1 MDAIISSALEEICSK
16 GRDGVALS
24 SLCSKLGLSVEIRR
38 ALWANLLEIPAV
50 QFQKRDRVYDH
61 NDPLVRRF
69 EDAEKLDLI
78 IVAKD
83 KLCDNF
89 SGVYDFSFGDGEKEV
104 NQQRFVLQRIA
115 SARASGITQNQLS
128 KEFGIKGNR
137 FFYVVRKLEKRGL
150 IVRQE
155 AVEKTRGSSK
165 QKLATRLIHLYRYA
179 KHLGSQEKFE
189 VTKDEGSIG
198 KEDSEDVLINDY
210 LPSIKTICDKLEETH
225 GKALV
230 ISGIKRDLGYFG
242 SRNARHEWKKIYG
255 RLINAGLVEETTV
268 KVNGKGEP
276 CLHLLKKFCPLDY
289 ERNTTRCVEGKE
301 FKFGRCQIANQ
312 LVELPIDHQIYDTI
326 DATGSK
332 GMLITEVG
340 KRFGINKKTNHRNCF
355 SVSSRFGMPM
365 QMELHNKSHEYRIRT
380 SRNSE
385 SSNPIPRKKSSL
397 GGSPSILDGS
407 ARISHLWNFESDTL
421 WKTNNHENEIKLSSS
436 SPRDSE
442 ASYSISNTCKPQ
454 ELIHETRS
462 TFSSTAI
469 HSMKKLKLYQFS
481 TVDSTRREQRILE
494 RLQVEKIVLRS
505 ELYKL
510 LVNLEKDKGT
520 TMGRR
525 TVDKMLYKL
534 ENEGHCKCIHLDLNG
549 IMNTNFNSKV
559 KVVLHP
565 SILSLSSEVIGII
578 RNKLKSFHKRT
589 HDPFKNKNS
598 NSVHLFDYA
607 QRTQTRYS
615 SNSLTLRMEAMR
627 ANGYIRGKMVRAR
640 LLHGFLWD
648 YACSLSA
655 RDDVLS
661 YGRQDHDL
669 HNLCVTFD
677 VEGAIKGIPL
687 ELFFQVVGSSVIV
700 EKGVYLRDLSNEEY
714 NELYDTS
721 AIRRLSLLV
730 SILQRLKLI
739 RRVNS
744 GSSDDGVTSL
754 HASPVYSL
762 ELKPYM
768 EEPTLLIA
776 CSNFGSLDLCPDR
789 HVMDEMIR
797 HEFVL
802 SNRDAIDEYWQ
813 FLEYTY
819 AGIDLKDASHAF
831 PGSTVHEIFG
841 YSSWASVRRMTV
853 GQKAAVL
860 KLLAKVKFN
869 EKLPYKKCKEIS
881 KNLNLTMEQV
891 LRVYYSKLR
900 RRQRAK
906 KLNAQGAE
914 CQPLIISSFSRKRKR
929 SAKGRA
935 LKHRKV
941 DNETEP
947 FSQQNLPRSAGS
959 DEDFIGEENSTLASP
974 REHESQLQ
982 EQQEEDHS
990 KDSERPGANID
1001 KYHSPNNDSAFSKL
1015 KSAHQRSFK
1024 WTKNADRQLVIQYV
1038 KQTVGLGAKL
1048 YDEDRVSFGNLPTHL
1063 GACRRRMRF
1072 LKQNKRFRESLNS
1085 LCNMLSKQP
1094 EGTAME
1100 KIKFALEEVLQ
1111 SRQEPIEEAP
1121 KTANVCGSQ
1130 FPPHTGSSAARFSRW
1145 LDEHE
1150 KDFMRG
1156 GLDLTVDL
1164 HCGGT
1169 FHLFAL
1175 VSSGE
1180 LFIFPS
1186 VPVEGVGEAEFIKG
1200 LSTPFVDDSFD
1211 NRREK
1216 GFPGIKLSVHRAPT
1230 PRAVSLGS
1238 SFKNG
1243 EHFGNKNHL
1252 GNNSGILEVESDS
1265 SHSET
1270 IKENLN
1276 FEHTVP
1282 TLKDSCKSPSEL
1294 MVDHAAHLKML
1305 KKIISKVLR
1314 IVLQN
1319 PGIREDDIIHKMD
1332 LPMSNSQVRNSTA
1345 RNS

>member
-50 QFQKRDRVYDH
+50 QFRKRDRVYDH

-69 EDAEKLDLI
+69 EDTEKLDLI
-78 IVAKD
+78 IVAKN

-89 SGVYDFSFGDGEKEV
+89 LGVYDFSFGDGEKEV
-104 NQQRFVLQRIA
+104 
-115 SARASGITQNQLS
+115 
-128 KEFGIKGNR
+128 
-137 FFYVVRKLEKRGL
+137 
-150 IVRQE
+150 
-155 AVEKTRGSSK
+155 
-165 QKLATRLIHLYRYA
+165 
-179 KHLGSQEKFE
+179 
-189 VTKDEGSIG
+189 
-198 KEDSEDVLINDY
+198 
-210 LPSIKTICDKLEETH
+210 
-225 GKALV
+225 LV

-242 SRNARHEWKKIYG
+242 SQNARHEWKKIYC

-268 KVNGKGEP
+268 KVNGKDEP

-301 FKFGRCQIANQ
+301 FKFGRCQMANQ

-340 KRFGINKKTNHRNCF
+340 KRFGINKKTNRRNCF

-385 SSNPIPRKKSSL
+385 SSNLIPNKKSSL
-397 GGSPSILDGS
+397 GGNPSILDGS
-407 ARISHLWNFESDTL
+407 AQISHLWNFESDTL
-421 WKTNNHENEIKLSSS
+421 WKTNNHENKIKLSSS

-442 ASYSISNTCKPQ
+442 ASYSVSNTCKPQ
-454 ELIHETRS
+454 ELIPETRS

-469 HSMKKLKLYQFS
+469 HSMKKLKLCQFS
-481 TVDSTRREQRILE
+481 TVDSTRREQRILK
-494 RLQVEKIVLRS
+494 RLQAEKIVLRS

-525 TVDKMLYKL
+525 TVDKMLHKL

-549 IMNTNFNSKV
+549 IMNTNFNRKV

-565 SILSLSSEVIGII
+565 SIQSLSSEVIGII

-589 HDPFKNKNS
+589 HDPFKNKNN
-598 NSVHLFDYA
+598 NSVHIFDYA
-607 QRTQTRYS
+607 QRARTQYS
-615 SNSLTLRMEAMR
+615 SNSLTLRMEAMQ

-640 LLHGFLWD
+640 LLHDFLWD

-655 RDDVLS
+655 GDDVLS

-762 ELKPYM
+762 ELKPYI

-819 AGIDLKDASHAF
+819 AGVDLKDASHAF

-869 EKLPYKKCKEIS
+869 EKLPYQKCKEIS
-881 KNLNLTMEQV
+881 KNLNLTME
-891 LRVYYSKLR
+891 
-900 RRQRAK
+900 
-906 KLNAQGAE
+906 
-914 CQPLIISSFSRKRKR
+914 
-929 SAKGRA
+929 
-935 LKHRKV
+935 
-941 DNETEP
+941 
-947 FSQQNLPRSAGS
+947 QQNLPRSAGS

-974 REHESQLQ
+974 RKHESQLQ

-1015 KSAHQRSFK
+1015 KSAHLRSF
-1024 WTKNADRQLVIQYV
+1024 N
-1038 KQTVGLGAKL
+1038 
-1048 YDEDRVSFGNLPTHL
+1048 
-1063 GACRRRMRF
+1063 
-1072 LKQNKRFRESLNS
+1072 
-1085 LCNMLSKQP
+1085 KQP

-1121 KTANVCGSQ
+1121 KTAPRTANVCGSQ

-1156 GLDLTVDL
+1156 GLDLTADL

-1180 LFIFPS
+1180 LFISPS
-1186 VPVEGVGEAEFIKG
+1186 VPVEGVGEAEFIK
-1200 LSTPFVDDSFD
+1200 
-1211 NRREK
+1211 
-1216 GFPGIKLSVHRAPT
+1216 GIKLSVHRAPT

-1243 EHFGNKNHL
+1243 EHFGNINHL

-1282 TLKDSCKSPSEL
+1282 TLKDSCKSLSEL

-1314 IVLQN
+1314 IVMQN

-1332 LPMSNSQVRNSTA
+1332 LPMSNSQRNKPHLKYTDTTTLNRYRCRTLECQKKKIPAFLGTLIGGNLTKSELTYGEHFFA
-1345 RNS
+1345 NPKSIFLL

>member
-50 QFQKRDRVYDH
+50 QFRKRDRVYDH

-69 EDAEKLDLI
+69 EDTEKLDLI
-78 IVAKD
+78 IVAKN

-89 SGVYDFSFGDGEKEV
+89 LGVYDFSFGDGEKEV

-115 SARASGITQNQLS
+115 SARANGITQNQLS
-128 KEFGIKGNR
+128 KEFGIEENR

-225 GKALV
+225 GKVLV

-242 SRNARHEWKKIYG
+242 SQNARHEWKKIYC

-268 KVNGKGEP
+268 KVNGKDEP

-289 ERNTTRCVEGKE
+289 ERNTNRCVEGKE
-301 FKFGRCQIANQ
+301 FKFGRCQMANQ

-340 KRFGINKKTNHRNCF
+340 KRFGINKKTNRRNCF

-385 SSNPIPRKKSSL
+385 SSNLIPNKKSSL
-397 GGSPSILDGS
+397 GGNPSILDGS
-407 ARISHLWNFESDTL
+407 AQISHLWNFESDTL
-421 WKTNNHENEIKLSSS
+421 WKTNNHENKIKLSSS

-442 ASYSISNTCKPQ
+442 ASYSVSNTCKPQ
-454 ELIHETRS
+454 ELIPETRS

-469 HSMKKLKLYQFS
+469 HSMKKLKLCQFS
-481 TVDSTRREQRILE
+481 TVDSTQREQRILK
-494 RLQVEKIVLRS
+494 RLQAEKIVLRS

-549 IMNTNFNSKV
+549 IMNTNFNRKV

-565 SILSLSSEVIGII
+565 SIQSLSSEVIGII

-589 HDPFKNKNS
+589 HDPFKNKNN
-598 NSVHLFDYA
+598 NSVHIFDYA
-607 QRTQTRYS
+607 QRARTQYS
-615 SNSLTLRMEAMR
+615 SNSLTLRMEAMQ

-655 RDDVLS
+655 GDDVLS

-762 ELKPYM
+762 ELKPYI

-819 AGIDLKDASHAF
+819 AGVDLKDASHAF
-831 PGSTVHEIFG
+831 PGSTVHELTSQI
-841 YSSWASVRRMTV
+841 WK
-853 GQKAAVL
+853 KAAVL

-869 EKLPYKKCKEIS
+869 EKLPYQKCKEIS

-900 RRQRAK
+900 RRKRAK

-914 CQPLIISSFSRKRKR
+914 CQPLIITSFSRKRKR
-929 SAKGRA
+929 SAKCRA

-1001 KYHSPNNDSAFSKL
+1001 K
-1015 KSAHQRSFK
+1015 
-1024 WTKNADRQLVIQYV
+1024 QLVIQYV

-1048 YDEDRVSFGNLPTHL
+1048 YDEDRVSFGKLPTHL

-1121 KTANVCGSQ
+1121 KTAPRTANVCGSQ

-1156 GLDLTVDL
+1156 GLDLTADL
-1164 HCGGT
+1164 HWGGT

-1180 LFIFPS
+1180 LFISPS

-1216 GFPGIKLSVHRAPT
+1216 GFQ
-1230 PRAVSLGS
+1230 
-1238 SFKNG
+1238 
-1243 EHFGNKNHL
+1243 
-1252 GNNSGILEVESDS
+1252 
-1265 SHSET
+1265 
-1270 IKENLN
+1270 ENLN

-1282 TLKDSCKSPSEL
+1282 TLKDSCKSLSEL

-1314 IVLQN
+1314 IVMQN

-1332 LPMSNSQVRNSTA
+1332 LPMSNSQGSTYDIISMNNN
-1345 RNS
+1345 RII

>member
-16 GRDGVALS
+16 GLDGVALS

-89 SGVYDFSFGDGEKEV
+89 SGVYDFSFGDGEKE
-104 NQQRFVLQRIA
+104 
-115 SARASGITQNQLS
+115 
-128 KEFGIKGNR
+128 
-137 FFYVVRKLEKRGL
+137 
-150 IVRQE
+150 
-155 AVEKTRGSSK
+155 
-165 QKLATRLIHLYRYA
+165 
-179 KHLGSQEKFE
+179 
-189 VTKDEGSIG
+189 
-198 KEDSEDVLINDY
+198 
-210 LPSIKTICDKLEETH
+210 
-225 GKALV
+225 ALV

-268 KVNGKGEP
+268 KVNGKDEP

-332 GMLITEVG
+332 GMHITEVG

-385 SSNPIPRKKSSL
+385 SSNPIPRKKLSL

-520 TMGRR
+520 IMGRR

-534 ENEGHCKCIHLDLNG
+534 ENEGYCKCIHLDLNG
-549 IMNTNFNSKV
+549 IMNTNFNRKV

-589 HDPFKNKNS
+589 HDPFKSKNS

-648 YACSLSA
+648 YACSLFA

-700 EKGVYLRDLSNEEY
+700 EKGVYLRDLSNEEN

-881 KNLNLTMEQV
+881 KNLNLPME
-891 LRVYYSKLR
+891 
-900 RRQRAK
+900 
-906 KLNAQGAE
+906 
-914 CQPLIISSFSRKRKR
+914 
-929 SAKGRA
+929 
-935 LKHRKV
+935 
-941 DNETEP
+941 
-947 FSQQNLPRSAGS
+947 QQNLPRSAGS

-1024 WTKNADRQLVIQYV
+1024 WTKNAD
-1038 KQTVGLGAKL
+1038 
-1048 YDEDRVSFGNLPTHL
+1048 
-1063 GACRRRMRF
+1063 
-1072 LKQNKRFRESLNS
+1072 
-1085 LCNMLSKQP
+1085 SKQP

-1111 SRQEPIEEAP
+1111 SRQEPIEEATKTAP

-1216 GFPGIKLSVHRAPT
+1216 GFPGIKLFVHRAPT

-1332 LPMSNSQVRNSTA
+1332 LPMSNSQKQHCKKLLKLMVRNKCLIVKKKLQTKSTGVPA
-1345 RNS
+1345 FLGTLIGGNLTKSELTYCEHFFANPKSIFLL

>member
-38 ALWANLLEIPAV
+38 ALWANLLEIPVV
-50 QFQKRDRVYDH
+50 QFRKRDRVYDH
-61 NDPLVRRF
+61 NDPLVF
-69 EDAEKLDLI
+69 MIFLLEMEK
-78 IVAKD
+78 K
-83 KLCDNF
+83 
-89 SGVYDFSFGDGEKEV
+89 
-104 NQQRFVLQRIA
+104 
-115 SARASGITQNQLS
+115 RANGITQNQLS
-128 KEFGIKGNR
+128 KEFEIEGNR

-165 QKLATRLIHLYRYA
+165 QKRKQKTSLIHLYRYA

-198 KEDSEDVLINDY
+198 KEDSEDVLIDDY

-225 GKALV
+225 GKVLT
-230 ISGIKRDLGYFG
+230 
-242 SRNARHEWKKIYG
+242 
-255 RLINAGLVEETTV
+255 LINAGLVEETTV
-268 KVNGKGEP
+268 KVNGKVSLITSAFYDLEYSS
-276 CLHLLKKFCPLDY
+276 CLVYRL
-289 ERNTTRCVEGKE
+289 CVEGKE

-340 KRFGINKKTNHRNCF
+340 KRFGINKKTNHRNRF

-365 QMELHNKSHEYRIRT
+365 QVELHNKSHEYRIRT

-385 SSNPIPRKKSSL
+385 SSNLIPSKKSSL
-397 GGSPSILDGS
+397 GGNPSILDGS

-469 HSMKKLKLYQFS
+469 HSMKKLKLCQFS

-494 RLQVEKIVLRS
+494 RLQVEKNF
-505 ELYKL
+505 YL
-510 LVNLEKDKGT
+510 LG
-520 TMGRR
+520 M
-525 TVDKMLYKL
+525 
-534 ENEGHCKCIHLDLNG
+534 I
-549 IMNTNFNSKV
+549 
-559 KVVLHP
+559 
-565 SILSLSSEVIGII
+565 
-578 RNKLKSFHKRT
+578 
-589 HDPFKNKNS
+589 
-598 NSVHLFDYA
+598 
-607 QRTQTRYS
+607 
-615 SNSLTLRMEAMR
+615 
-627 ANGYIRGKMVRAR
+627 
-640 LLHGFLWD
+640 
-648 YACSLSA
+648 
-655 RDDVLS
+655 

-700 EKGVYLRDLSNEEY
+700 EKGVSLRDLSNEEY

-721 AIRRLSLLV
+721 AIRRLSLPV
-730 SILQRLKLI
+730 SISQRLKI
-739 RRVNS
+739 HEMNIFDNS
-744 GSSDDGVTSL
+744 STQRCATSRYMEN
-754 HASPVYSL
+754 PVYSL
-762 ELKPYM
+762 ELKPYI

-776 CSNFGSLDLCPDR
+776 CSNFRSLDLRSDR
-789 HVMDEMIR
+789 HVMDEMTR
-797 HEFVL
+797 H
-802 SNRDAIDEYWQ
+802 D
-813 FLEYTY
+813 
-819 AGIDLKDASHAF
+819 
-831 PGSTVHEIFG
+831 
-841 YSSWASVRRMTV
+841 SWASVRRMTV

-869 EKLPYKKCKEIS
+869 EKLPYRKCKEIS
-881 KNLNLTMEQV
+881 KNLNLTMEQ
-891 LRVYYSKLR
+891 K
-900 RRQRAK
+900 
-906 KLNAQGAE
+906 
-914 CQPLIISSFSRKRKR
+914 
-929 SAKGRA
+929 
-935 LKHRKV
+935 
-941 DNETEP
+941 
-947 FSQQNLPRSAGS
+947 NLPRSAGS

-1001 KYHSPNNDSAFSKL
+1001 KYHSPNNDFGIFQVEICLSL
-1015 KSAHQRSFK
+1015 
-1024 WTKNADRQLVIQYV
+1024 RQLVIQYV

-1100 KIKFALEEVLQ
+1100 KIKFALEVLQ

-1121 KTANVCGSQ
+1121 KTAPKTANVCGSQ
-1130 FPPHTGSSAARFSRW
+1130 FLPHTESSAARFSRW
-1145 LDEHE
+1145 LDEHG

-1180 LFIFPS
+1180 LFISPS

-1216 GFPGIKLSVHRAPT
+1216 GFPGIKLSVHRAPM

-1238 SFKNG
+1238 SFKIG
-1243 EHFGNKNHL
+1243 EHFGNVNHL
-1252 GNNSGILEVESDS
+1252 GNYSGILEVESDS

-1305 KKIISKVLR
+1305 KKIISIVLR
-1314 IVLQN
+1314 IVMQN
-1319 PGIREDDIIHKMD
+1319 PGIQEAHNLLSYIMYDDVIHKMD
-1332 LPMSNSQVRNSTA
+1332 LPMSNSQFLKQKQQCKKLLKLMVRKKCLIVKKKLQTKSTGVPA
-1345 RNS
+1345 FLGTLIGGNLTKSELTFGEHFFANPKTIFLL

>member
-1 MDAIISSALEEICSK
+1 M
-16 GRDGVALS
+16 
-24 SLCSKLGLSVEIRR
+24 
-38 ALWANLLEIPAV
+38 
-50 QFQKRDRVYDH
+50 H
-61 NDPLVRRF
+61 
-69 EDAEKLDLI
+69 
-78 IVAKD
+78 
-83 KLCDNF
+83 
-89 SGVYDFSFGDGEKEV
+89 
-104 NQQRFVLQRIA
+104 
-115 SARASGITQNQLS
+115 
-128 KEFGIKGNR
+128 
-137 FFYVVRKLEKRGL
+137 
-150 IVRQE
+150 
-155 AVEKTRGSSK
+155 
-165 QKLATRLIHLYRYA
+165 
-179 KHLGSQEKFE
+179 
-189 VTKDEGSIG
+189 
-198 KEDSEDVLINDY
+198 
-210 LPSIKTICDKLEETH
+210 
-225 GKALV
+225 
-230 ISGIKRDLGYFG
+230 
-242 SRNARHEWKKIYG
+242 
-255 RLINAGLVEETTV
+255 
-268 KVNGKGEP
+268 
-276 CLHLLKKFCPLDY
+276 
-289 ERNTTRCVEGKE
+289 
-301 FKFGRCQIANQ
+301 
-312 LVELPIDHQIYDTI
+312 
-326 DATGSK
+326 
-332 GMLITEVG
+332 ITEVG

-385 SSNPIPRKKSSL
+385 SSNPIPRKKLSL

-520 TMGRR
+520 IMGRR

-534 ENEGHCKCIHLDLNG
+534 ENEGYCKCIHLDLNG
-549 IMNTNFNSKV
+549 IMNTNFNRKV

-589 HDPFKNKNS
+589 HDPFKSKNS

-648 YACSLSA
+648 YACSLFA

-700 EKGVYLRDLSNEEY
+700 EKGVYLRDLSNEEN

-881 KNLNLTMEQV
+881 KNLNLPMEQV

-900 RRQRAK
+900 RR
-906 KLNAQGAE
+906 AE

-1111 SRQEPIEEAP
+1111 SRQEPIEEATKTAP

-1175 VSSGE
+1175 VSS
-1180 LFIFPS
+1180 
-1186 VPVEGVGEAEFIKG
+1186 
-1200 LSTPFVDDSFD
+1200 
-1211 NRREK
+1211 
-1216 GFPGIKLSVHRAPT
+1216 
-1230 PRAVSLGS
+1230 
-1238 SFKNG
+1238 
-1243 EHFGNKNHL
+1243 

-1319 PGIREDDIIHKMD
+1319 PGIREVAMHDMQRWSCSKK
-1332 LPMSNSQVRNSTA
+1332 
-1345 RNS
+1345 

>member
-89 SGVYDFSFGDGEKEV
+89 LGVYDFSFGDGEKE
-104 NQQRFVLQRIA
+104 
-115 SARASGITQNQLS
+115 
-128 KEFGIKGNR
+128 
-137 FFYVVRKLEKRGL
+137 
-150 IVRQE
+150 
-155 AVEKTRGSSK
+155 
-165 QKLATRLIHLYRYA
+165 
-179 KHLGSQEKFE
+179 
-189 VTKDEGSIG
+189 
-198 KEDSEDVLINDY
+198 
-210 LPSIKTICDKLEETH
+210 
-225 GKALV
+225 ALL

-268 KVNGKGEP
+268 KVNGKDEP

-332 GMLITEVG
+332 GVLITEVG

-549 IMNTNFNSKV
+549 IMNTNFNRKV

-762 ELKPYM
+762 ELKPYI

-881 KNLNLTMEQV
+881 KNLNLTMEQ
-891 LRVYYSKLR
+891 
-900 RRQRAK
+900 
-906 KLNAQGAE
+906 
-914 CQPLIISSFSRKRKR
+914 
-929 SAKGRA
+929 
-935 LKHRKV
+935 
-941 DNETEP
+941 
-947 FSQQNLPRSAGS
+947 QNLPRSAGS
-959 DEDFIGEENSTLASP
+959 DEDFIGEENSTLAFP

-1024 WTKNADRQLVIQYV
+1024 WTKNAD
-1038 KQTVGLGAKL
+1038 
-1048 YDEDRVSFGNLPTHL
+1048 
-1063 GACRRRMRF
+1063 
-1072 LKQNKRFRESLNS
+1072 
-1085 LCNMLSKQP
+1085 SKQP

-1156 GLDLTVDL
+1156 GLDLTLDL

-1180 LFIFPS
+1180 LFISPS

-1216 GFPGIKLSVHRAPT
+1216 GFPGIKLPVHRAPT

-1243 EHFGNKNHL
+1243 EHFGNINHL

-1314 IVLQN
+1314 IVMQN

-1332 LPMSNSQVRNSTA
+1332 LPMSNSQVSI
-1345 RNS
+1345 

>member
-89 SGVYDFSFGDGEKEV
+89 SGVYDFSFGDGEKE
-104 NQQRFVLQRIA
+104 
-115 SARASGITQNQLS
+115 
-128 KEFGIKGNR
+128 
-137 FFYVVRKLEKRGL
+137 
-150 IVRQE
+150 
-155 AVEKTRGSSK
+155 
-165 QKLATRLIHLYRYA
+165 
-179 KHLGSQEKFE
+179 
-189 VTKDEGSIG
+189 
-198 KEDSEDVLINDY
+198 
-210 LPSIKTICDKLEETH
+210 
-225 GKALV
+225 ALV

-268 KVNGKGEP
+268 KVNGKDEP

-549 IMNTNFNSKV
+549 IMNTNFNRKV

-615 SNSLTLRMEAMR
+615 SNSLTLRMEAMQ

-881 KNLNLTMEQV
+881 KNLNLTMEQ
-891 LRVYYSKLR
+891 
-900 RRQRAK
+900 
-906 KLNAQGAE
+906 
-914 CQPLIISSFSRKRKR
+914 
-929 SAKGRA
+929 
-935 LKHRKV
+935 
-941 DNETEP
+941 
-947 FSQQNLPRSAGS
+947 QNLPRSAGS

-1024 WTKNADRQLVIQYV
+1024 WTKNVDRQLVIQYV

-1094 EGTAME
+1094 DGTAME

-1111 SRQEPIEEAP
+1111 SRQEPIEEAPKTAP

-1314 IVLQN
+1314 IVMQN
-1319 PGIREDDIIHKMD
+1319 PGIRVDDIIHKMD
-1332 LPMSNSQVRNSTA
+1332 LPMSNSQKQHCKKLLKLMVRNKCLIVKKKLQTKSTGVPA
-1345 RNS
+1345 FLGTLIGGNLTKSELTYCEHFFANPKSIFLL

>member
-24 SLCSKLGLSVEIRR
+24 SLCSKLGLS
-38 ALWANLLEIPAV
+38 
-50 QFQKRDRVYDH
+50 FQKRDRVYDH

-89 SGVYDFSFGDGEKEV
+89 SGVYDFSFGDGEKE
-104 NQQRFVLQRIA
+104 
-115 SARASGITQNQLS
+115 
-128 KEFGIKGNR
+128 
-137 FFYVVRKLEKRGL
+137 
-150 IVRQE
+150 
-155 AVEKTRGSSK
+155 
-165 QKLATRLIHLYRYA
+165 
-179 KHLGSQEKFE
+179 
-189 VTKDEGSIG
+189 
-198 KEDSEDVLINDY
+198 
-210 LPSIKTICDKLEETH
+210 
-225 GKALV
+225 ALV

-268 KVNGKGEP
+268 KVNGKDEP

-549 IMNTNFNSKV
+549 IMNTNFNRKV

-869 EKLPYKKCKEIS
+869 GKLPYKKCKEIS
-881 KNLNLTMEQV
+881 KNLNLTME
-891 LRVYYSKLR
+891 
-900 RRQRAK
+900 
-906 KLNAQGAE
+906 
-914 CQPLIISSFSRKRKR
+914 
-929 SAKGRA
+929 
-935 LKHRKV
+935 
-941 DNETEP
+941 
-947 FSQQNLPRSAGS
+947 QQNLPRSAGS

-1024 WTKNADRQLVIQYV
+1024 WTKNAD
-1038 KQTVGLGAKL
+1038 
-1048 YDEDRVSFGNLPTHL
+1048 
-1063 GACRRRMRF
+1063 
-1072 LKQNKRFRESLNS
+1072 
-1085 LCNMLSKQP
+1085 SKQP

-1111 SRQEPIEEAP
+1111 SRQEPIEEAPKTAP

-1314 IVLQN
+1314 IVMQN

-1332 LPMSNSQVRNSTA
+1332 LPMSNSQKQHCKKLLKLMVRNKCLIVKKKLQTKSTGVPA
-1345 RNS
+1345 FLGTLIGGNLTKSELTYCEHFFANPKSIFLL

>member
-50 QFQKRDRVYDH
+50 QFRKRDRVYDH

-69 EDAEKLDLI
+69 EDTEKLDLI
-78 IVAKD
+78 VVAKN

-89 SGVYDFSFGDGEKEV
+89 LGVYDFSFGDGEKEV
-104 NQQRFVLQRIA
+104 
-115 SARASGITQNQLS
+115 
-128 KEFGIKGNR
+128 
-137 FFYVVRKLEKRGL
+137 
-150 IVRQE
+150 
-155 AVEKTRGSSK
+155 
-165 QKLATRLIHLYRYA
+165 
-179 KHLGSQEKFE
+179 
-189 VTKDEGSIG
+189 
-198 KEDSEDVLINDY
+198 
-210 LPSIKTICDKLEETH
+210 
-225 GKALV
+225 LV

-242 SRNARHEWKKIYG
+242 SQNARHEWKKIYC

-268 KVNGKGEP
+268 KVNGKDEP

-301 FKFGRCQIANQ
+301 FKFGRCQMANQ

-340 KRFGINKKTNHRNCF
+340 KRFGINKKTNRRNCF

-385 SSNPIPRKKSSL
+385 SSNLIPNKKSSL
-397 GGSPSILDGS
+397 GGNPSILDGS
-407 ARISHLWNFESDTL
+407 VQISHLWNFESDTL
-421 WKTNNHENEIKLSSS
+421 WKTNNHENKIKLSSS

-442 ASYSISNTCKPQ
+442 ASYSVSNTCKPQ
-454 ELIHETRS
+454 ELIPETRS

-469 HSMKKLKLYQFS
+469 HSMKKLKLCQFS
-481 TVDSTRREQRILE
+481 TVDSTQREQRILK
-494 RLQVEKIVLRS
+494 RLQAEKIVLRS

-549 IMNTNFNSKV
+549 IMNTNFNRKV

-565 SILSLSSEVIGII
+565 SIQSLSSEVIGII

-589 HDPFKNKNS
+589 HDPFKNKNN
-598 NSVHLFDYA
+598 NSVHIFDYA
-607 QRTQTRYS
+607 QRARTQYS
-615 SNSLTLRMEAMR
+615 SNSLTLRMEAMQ

-655 RDDVLS
+655 GDDVLS

-762 ELKPYM
+762 ELKPYI

-819 AGIDLKDASHAF
+819 AGVDLKDASHAF

-869 EKLPYKKCKEIS
+869 EKLPYQKCKEIS
-881 KNLNLTMEQV
+881 KNLNLTME
-891 LRVYYSKLR
+891 
-900 RRQRAK
+900 
-906 KLNAQGAE
+906 
-914 CQPLIISSFSRKRKR
+914 
-929 SAKGRA
+929 
-935 LKHRKV
+935 
-941 DNETEP
+941 
-947 FSQQNLPRSAGS
+947 QQNLPRSAGS

-974 REHESQLQ
+974 RKHESQLQ

-1015 KSAHQRSFK
+1015 KSAHLRSF
-1024 WTKNADRQLVIQYV
+1024 N
-1038 KQTVGLGAKL
+1038 
-1048 YDEDRVSFGNLPTHL
+1048 
-1063 GACRRRMRF
+1063 
-1072 LKQNKRFRESLNS
+1072 
-1085 LCNMLSKQP
+1085 KQP

-1121 KTANVCGSQ
+1121 KTAPRTANVCGSQ

-1156 GLDLTVDL
+1156 GLDLTADL

-1180 LFIFPS
+1180 LFISPS

-1200 LSTPFVDDSFD
+1200 
-1211 NRREK
+1211 
-1216 GFPGIKLSVHRAPT
+1216 IKLSVHRAPM

-1243 EHFGNKNHL
+1243 EHFGNINHL

-1282 TLKDSCKSPSEL
+1282 TLKDSCKSLSEL

-1314 IVLQN
+1314 IVMQN
-1319 PGIREDDIIHKMD
+1319 SGIREDDIIHKMD
-1332 LPMSNSQVRNSTA
+1332 LPMSNSQFVRCGFTLPCKRTHVQKKHVNFPAFLGTLIGGNLTKSELTYGEHFFA
-1345 RNS
+1345 NPKSIFLL

>member
-89 SGVYDFSFGDGEKEV
+89 LGVYDFSFGDGEKE
-104 NQQRFVLQRIA
+104 
-115 SARASGITQNQLS
+115 
-128 KEFGIKGNR
+128 
-137 FFYVVRKLEKRGL
+137 
-150 IVRQE
+150 
-155 AVEKTRGSSK
+155 
-165 QKLATRLIHLYRYA
+165 
-179 KHLGSQEKFE
+179 
-189 VTKDEGSIG
+189 
-198 KEDSEDVLINDY
+198 
-210 LPSIKTICDKLEETH
+210 
-225 GKALV
+225 ALL

-268 KVNGKGEP
+268 KVNGKDEP

-332 GMLITEVG
+332 GVLITEVG

-549 IMNTNFNSKV
+549 IMNTNFNRKV

-762 ELKPYM
+762 ELKPYI

-881 KNLNLTMEQV
+881 KNLNLTMEQ
-891 LRVYYSKLR
+891 
-900 RRQRAK
+900 
-906 KLNAQGAE
+906 
-914 CQPLIISSFSRKRKR
+914 
-929 SAKGRA
+929 
-935 LKHRKV
+935 
-941 DNETEP
+941 
-947 FSQQNLPRSAGS
+947 QNLPRSAGS
-959 DEDFIGEENSTLASP
+959 DEDFIGEENSTLAFP

-1024 WTKNADRQLVIQYV
+1024 WTKNAD
-1038 KQTVGLGAKL
+1038 
-1048 YDEDRVSFGNLPTHL
+1048 
-1063 GACRRRMRF
+1063 
-1072 LKQNKRFRESLNS
+1072 
-1085 LCNMLSKQP
+1085 SKQP

-1156 GLDLTVDL
+1156 GLDLTLDL

-1180 LFIFPS
+1180 LFISPS

-1216 GFPGIKLSVHRAPT
+1216 GFPGIKLPVHRAPT

-1243 EHFGNKNHL
+1243 EHFGNINHL

-1314 IVLQN
+1314 IVMQN

-1332 LPMSNSQVRNSTA
+1332 LPMSNSQKQHCKKLLKLMVRNKCLIVKKKLQTKSTGVPA
-1345 RNS
+1345 FLGTLIGGNLTKSELTYGEHFFANPKSIFLL

>member
-1 MDAIISSALEEICSK
+1 
-16 GRDGVALS
+16 
-24 SLCSKLGLSVEIRR
+24 KLGLSVEIRR

-268 KVNGKGEP
+268 KVNGKDEP

-332 GMLITEVG
+332 GMHITEVG

-385 SSNPIPRKKSSL
+385 SSNPIPRKKLSL

-520 TMGRR
+520 IMGRR

-549 IMNTNFNSKV
+549 IMNTNFNRKV

-881 KNLNLTMEQV
+881 KNLNLPMEQV

-900 RRQRAK
+900 RR
-906 KLNAQGAE
+906 AE

-1024 WTKNADRQLVIQYV
+1024 WTKNAD
-1038 KQTVGLGAKL
+1038 
-1048 YDEDRVSFGNLPTHL
+1048 
-1063 GACRRRMRF
+1063 
-1072 LKQNKRFRESLNS
+1072 
-1085 LCNMLSKQP
+1085 SKQP

-1111 SRQEPIEEAP
+1111 SRQEPIEEAPKTAP

-1175 VSSGE
+1175 VSS
-1180 LFIFPS
+1180 
-1186 VPVEGVGEAEFIKG
+1186 VEGVGEAEFIKG

-1319 PGIREDDIIHKMD
+1319 PGIREVAMHDMQRWSCSKK
-1332 LPMSNSQVRNSTA
+1332 
-1345 RNS
+1345 